1 MCAFAIIGNDW
12 SIFLKF
18 KSGKGVACGVGAFT
32 YICAPATIASF
43 IVWLIVFRWKKIV
56 SLASIAG
63 APVVPIVIWVLGEPW
78 EYVAFSLAA
87 ALIVVVKHKE
97 NIERLLRGEEN
108 RLYRERRNRSE
119 NSHDRFRRMGDGD
132 GYIACRPP

>member
-1 MCAFAIIGNDW
+1 MW
-12 SIFLKF
+12 
-18 KSGKGVACGVGAFT
+18 GAFT

-43 IVWLIVFRWKKIV
+43 IVWLIVFDGRK
-56 SLASIAG
+56 SFRSASIAG

-119 NSHDRFRRMGDGD
+119 NSHDRFRRMGTAMVTSLAARHDDLNCTAAGKKRH
-132 GYIACRPP
+132 GIEGNKRE